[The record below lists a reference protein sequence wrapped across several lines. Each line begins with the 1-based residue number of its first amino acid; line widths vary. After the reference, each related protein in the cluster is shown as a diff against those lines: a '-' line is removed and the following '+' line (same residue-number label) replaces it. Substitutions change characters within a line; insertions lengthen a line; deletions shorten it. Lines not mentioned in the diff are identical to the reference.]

1 MFSALRRS
9 VKLVR
14 LGAFVRVS
22 CPPPRSFFCTES
34 AAQGPSIEA
43 LTNGDKELEHK
54 LKVLILE
61 VDVMRQEGKLV
72 PDDDFLKDK
81 HWKELLELPTYSA
94 RKRFLEYLFKI
105 SKKKEN
111 RLIKK
116 EEKKQFRG
124 SKPEKNENETLEE
137 FVSTYDL
144 SHNNIFLRVY
154 ETTINQLYNNR
165 LVQAMQFGQ
174 KLVVDCG
181 YDQDMTVRENKN
193 CAKQLTLLFAENRAH
208 DDPFDLHYCNLN
220 TDSVLHK
227 TLENNIA
234 TLHEPWFPLN
244 VHETSYLEKF
254 PKEQLVYLTPHCRE
268 ELVEY
273 DHDAIYIIGAIVDKV
288 NTQPLSLAK
297 AKREGLKMAKF
308 PLDRYLQWG
317 GGSGKSLTLNQCVSI
332 LLDVKLTGDWKYA
345 LRHVP
350 KRKIMQIAEQKT
362 LKSKFWKPG
371 KKVDLSNLSHKNK
384 DRRIEIRSIMYDEN

>member
-1 MFSALRRS
+1 MFSAVRQS
-9 VKLVR
+9 AKLVR
-14 LGAFVRVS
+14 LGNFVRV
-22 CPPPRSFFCTES
+22 PPYRPPRSFFCAE
-34 AAQGPSIEA
+34 AAQGPNIEA

-72 PDDDFLKDK
+72 PDDEFLKDK

-94 RKRFLEYLFKI
+94 RKRLLEYLFKI

-116 EEKKQFRG
+116 EEKKQQRG
-124 SKPEKNENETLEE
+124 DKPEKKENETLEE

-144 SHNNIFLRVY
+144 AHNNIFLRVY
-154 ETTINQLYNNR
+154 DNTINQLYNNR

-208 DDPFDLHYCNLN
+208 DDPFDLHYCSLAPD
-220 TDSVLHK
+220 TILHE
-227 TLENNIA
+227 TLQSNIA

-254 PKEQLVYLTPHCRE
+254 PREQLVYLTPHCRE
-268 ELVEY
+268 ELVKY

-297 AKREGLKMAKF
+297 AKREGLRMAKL

-317 GGSGKSLTLNQCVSI
+317 SGSGKSLTLNQCVAI
-332 LLDVKLTGDWKYA
+332 LLDVKHTGDWEYA

-350 KRKIMQIAEQKT
+350 RRKIIQMTDQKEQKSF
-362 LKSKFWKPG
+362 KSRFWKPG
-371 KKVDLSNLSHKNK
+371 KKLDLSRK
-384 DRRIEIRSIMYDEN
+384 DRRVEVRSIMYDEN